1 MLYSLRDRS
10 KAICALLFLAI
21 LLSTFA
27 NPTISFA
34 SRGGVEQKS
43 NSFAVGMTFKRS
55 GNDEVC
61 SGALLS
67 PTIIMTAAHCLV
79 NEEGEKNTEF
89 IFTAPGNR
97 LDDPVN
103 VKTMPK
109 ILKTFI
115 PDTYVNSDYQGGDD
129 IAFILLDK
137 ALATK
142 GFIRIATTKEVA
154 ALIDGEG
161 LSGYGYGAVY
171 ESGATYSNYP
181 RKYALYWTTSGD
193 ISQVKTNQIF
203 GVNTVACSGDSGG
216 PITHEISGGV
226 EVLIGN
232 LSGAASVT
240 NRCGTKAAD
249 GKFYMRMTVGYHY
262 LSLIQSELSKSLA
275 APAAKSKTYKIT
287 CTKGKIKKSVIGT
300 NPKCPI
306 GYKQTAKTLIT
317 K

>member
-1 MLYSLRDRS
+1 
-10 KAICALLFLAI
+10 
-21 LLSTFA
+21 
-27 NPTISFA
+27 
-34 SRGGVEQKS
+34 
-43 NSFAVGMTFKRS
+43 MTFKRS

-89 IFTAPGNR
+89 IFTTPGNR

-115 PDTYVNSDYQGGDD
+115 PDTYINSDYQGGDD

-171 ESGATYSNYP
+171 ETGATYSNYP

-216 PITHEISGGV
+216 PITHQISSGV
-226 EVLIGN
+226 EILIGN
-232 LSGAASVT
+232 LSGAASVL
-240 NRCGTKAAD
+240 NRCGSKATD
-249 GKFYMRMTVGYHY
+249 GKFYMRMTIASQY
-262 LSLIQSELSKSLA
+262 LNLIQNELTKSLQILNSN
-275 APAAKSKTYKIT
+275 AKSYKLT
-287 CTKGKIKKSVIGT
+287 CVKGSIKKFVVGI
-300 NPKCPI
+300 NPKCPK